1 VRKHLKTLLEDE
13 LTYVTPKLGSLA
25 GAGELVYH
33 LTVTG
38 KVSVGQ
44 LRLTLGDGVLVSET
58 DEPPL
63 KYLLWGKRPTVRFMD
78 AADIIS
84 ESADA
89 DFHSSL

>member
-1 VRKHLKTLLEDE
+1 MRKHLKTLLEDE

-33 LTVTG
+33 LTVTC

-44 LRLTLGDGVLVSET
+44 LRLTLGDVVLVSET
-58 DEPPL
+58 DEP
-63 KYLLWGKRPTVRFMD
+63 PTVRFMD

>member
-44 LRLTLGDGVLVSET
+44 LRLTLGDVVLVSET

-63 KYLLWGKRPTVRFMD
+63 KYLLCGANDLQFAP
-78 AADIIS
+78 
-84 ESADA
+84 
-89 DFHSSL
+89 